1 MERLQK
7 VIAQAGVCSRR
18 KAEALIARGRVRVNG
33 KVVTEPGTKVSGSDA
48 IEVNGKVLDKEDKV
62 YYLMNKPKGTIC
74 SVSDDKERK
83 TVLDYLPKD
92 KRIYPV
98 GRLDFDTSGILL
110 LTNDGEFTNRMI
122 HPRYHVPKTYTINL
136 QGMLTPEDIQRLKTG
151 LKTRDES
158 YQPAKVRILQK
169 DYTRDRMILELTIS
183 EGKNHQVKNMME
195 ALGHEVRK
203 LNRKSFGPLSAE
215 GMKPGEYRVLKRH
228 EIRELLRLAAEGE
241 QRREGEER

>member
-110 LTNDGEFTNRMI
+110 LTNDGVFTNRMI
-122 HPRYHVPKTYTINL
+122 HPRYHVPKTYKI
-136 QGMLTPEDIQRLKTG
+136 GR
-151 LKTRDES
+151 
-158 YQPAKVRILQK
+158 AHV
-169 DYTRDRMILELTIS
+169 
-183 EGKNHQVKNMME
+183 
-195 ALGHEVRK
+195 
-203 LNRKSFGPLSAE
+203 
-215 GMKPGEYRVLKRH
+215 
-228 EIRELLRLAAEGE
+228 
-241 QRREGEER
+241 